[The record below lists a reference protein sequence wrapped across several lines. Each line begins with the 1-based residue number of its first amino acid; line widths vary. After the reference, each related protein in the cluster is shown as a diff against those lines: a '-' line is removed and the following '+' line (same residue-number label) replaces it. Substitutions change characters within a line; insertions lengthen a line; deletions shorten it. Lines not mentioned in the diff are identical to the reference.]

1 MHGAGSGSGAPRG
14 NSNALKHGLYTAS
27 AIETRRTIT
36 ALMRQTRQLVE
47 TL

>member
-1 MHGAGSGSGAPRG
+1 MHGASGGAPRG
-14 NSNALKHGLYTAS
+14 NKNAWRHGNYSAE

-36 ALMRQTRQLVE
+36 ALMRQTRQLGE